1 MSGKSSPTLARA
13 SGALG
18 RRLYFLLLALVFLA
32 IFASAQAGRDPWHA
46 LFVDPLINFLVLFN
60 NVFFGQFG
68 LAIILFTLFMR
79 LITLP
84 LTIRQFQSTKAM
96 AAIQPRVQEIQKKY
110 KDPKRRQEELMKLYR
125 EAGVNPL
132 GCLLPMLIQFPVWI
146 ALYRA
151 LIVLVGGVPEAVV
164 DLSQHLYPWSYL
176 YSAIPLQQHFL
187 WLNLGRPDATF
198 ALPVLVGVTTYL
210 QQKVSTTPGAATTP
224 EQQQMN
230 QTLNLMMPLM
240 FVWFTLA
247 VPSGLGLYWLV
258 SNVISVAISYFV
270 YGRQGIDWRRVLLPL
285 PEPAAT
291 ARGAG
296 KATAGRRG
304 DHERRRRGKR

>member
-1 MSGKSSPTLARA
+1 MSGSVQETVARA
-13 SGALG
+13 QGALG
-18 RRLYFLLLALVFLA
+18 RRLPAILLGLIVVA
-32 IFASAQAGRDPWHA
+32 IFATVQAGRDPWHT

-60 NVFFGQFG
+60 NVLLGQFG
-68 LAIILFTLFMR
+68 LAIILFTVFMR
-79 LITLP
+79 LLTLP
-84 LTIRQFQSTKAM
+84 LTVRQFQSTKAM
-96 AAIQPRVQEIQKKY
+96 SAIQPKVQEIQKKY

-132 GCLLPMLIQFPVWI
+132 GCLMPMLIQFPVWI

-164 DLSQHLYPWSYL
+164 DLSQHLYPWPYL
-176 YSAIPLQQHFL
+176 YSAIPLEQHFL
-187 WLNLGRPDATF
+187 WLNLGRPDTTF
-198 ALPVLVGVTTYL
+198 VLPILVGVTTYL
-210 QQKVSTTPGAATTP
+210 QQKVSTTSSVATSP

-240 FVWFTLA
+240 FTWFTLA

-258 SNVISVAISYFV
+258 SNIISVGISYFV
-270 YGRQGIDWRRVLLPL
+270 YGRRGIDWRRVLLPF
-285 PEPAAT
+285 PEPATT

-296 KATAGRRG
+296 KPTSAKRG
-304 DHERRRRGKR
+304 EHERRRRGKR

>member
-1 MSGKSSPTLARA
+1 MSGSVQETVARA
-13 SGALG
+13 QGALG
-18 RRLYFLLLALVFLA
+18 RRLPAILLGLVVVA
-32 IFASAQAGRDPWHA
+32 IFATVQAGRDPWHT

-60 NVFFGQFG
+60 NVLLGQFG
-68 LAIILFTLFMR
+68 LAIILFTVFMR
-79 LITLP
+79 LLTLP
-84 LTIRQFQSTKAM
+84 LTVRQFQSTKAM
-96 AAIQPRVQEIQKKY
+96 SAIQPKVQEIQKKY

-132 GCLLPMLIQFPVWI
+132 GCLMPMLIQFPVWI

-164 DLSQHLYPWSYL
+164 DLSQHLYPWPYL
-176 YSAIPLQQHFL
+176 YSAIPLEQHFL
-187 WLNLGRPDATF
+187 WLNLGRPDTTF
-198 ALPVLVGVTTYL
+198 VLPILVGVTTYL
-210 QQKVSTTPGAATTP
+210 QQKVSTTSSVATSP

-240 FVWFTLA
+240 FTWFTLA

-258 SNVISVAISYFV
+258 SNVISVGISYFV
-270 YGRQGIDWRRVLLPL
+270 YGRRGIDWRRVLLPF
-285 PEPAAT
+285 PEPATT

-296 KATAGRRG
+296 KPTSAKRG
-304 DHERRRRGKR
+304 EHERRRRGKR

>member
-1 MSGKSSPTLARA
+1 MSGSVQETVARA
-13 SGALG
+13 QGALG
-18 RRLYFLLLALVFLA
+18 RRLPAILLGLVVVA
-32 IFASAQAGRDPWHA
+32 IFATVQAGRDPWHT

-60 NVFFGQFG
+60 NVLLGQFG
-68 LAIILFTLFMR
+68 LAIILFTVFMR
-79 LITLP
+79 LLTLP
-84 LTIRQFQSTKAM
+84 LTVRQFQSTKAM
-96 AAIQPRVQEIQKKY
+96 SAIQPKVQEIQKKY

-132 GCLLPMLIQFPVWI
+132 GCLMPMLIQFPVWI

-164 DLSQHLYPWSYL
+164 DLSQHLYPWPYL
-176 YSAIPLQQHFL
+176 YSAIPLEQHFL
-187 WLNLGRPDATF
+187 WLNLGRPDTTF
-198 ALPVLVGVTTYL
+198 VLPILVGVTTYL
-210 QQKVSTTPGAATTP
+210 QQKVSTTSSVATSP

-240 FVWFTLA
+240 FTWFTLA

-258 SNVISVAISYFV
+258 SNIISVGISYFV
-270 YGRQGIDWRRVLLPL
+270 YGRRGIDWRRVLLPF
-285 PEPAAT
+285 PEPATT

-296 KATAGRRG
+296 KPTSAKRG
-304 DHERRRRGKR
+304 EHERRRRGKR

>member
-1 MSGKSSPTLARA
+1 MSDRSSTAVARA
-13 SGALG
+13 SDALG
-18 RRLYFLLLALVFLA
+18 RRLYFLLLAAVFVA
-32 IFASAQAGRDPWHA
+32 VFATAQAGRDPWHA

-60 NVFFGQFG
+60 NVLFGQFG
-68 LAIILFTLFMR
+68 LAIIFFTLFMR
-79 LITLP
+79 LVTLP

-96 AAIQPRVQEIQKKY
+96 SAIQPRVQEIQKKY

-132 GCLLPMLIQFPVWI
+132 GCLMPMLIQFPVWI

-176 YSAIPLQQHFL
+176 YSAIPLEQHFL

-198 ALPVLVGVTTYL
+198 VLPILVGVTTYF
-210 QQKVSTTPGAATTP
+210 QQKVSTTGSVATTP

-258 SNVISVAISYFV
+258 SNVISVGISYFV
-270 YGRQGIDWRRVLLPL
+270 YGRRGIDWRRVLLPL
-285 PEPAAT
+285 PEPVAGS
-291 ARGAG
+291 RGGRAS
-296 KATAGRRG
+296 TGRRG

>member
-1 MSGKSSPTLARA
+1 MTDRNRPTTVGPA
-13 SGALG
+13 GALG
-18 RRLYFLLLALVFLA
+18 RRLYLLLLALVFVA
-32 IFASAQAGRDPWHA
+32 VFATAQVGRDPWHT

-60 NVFFGQFG
+60 NVLLGQFG
-68 LAIILFTLFMR
+68 LAIIFFTLFMR
-79 LITLP
+79 LVTLP

-96 AAIQPRVQEIQKKY
+96 SAIQPRVQEIQKKY
-110 KDPKRRQEELMKLYR
+110 KDPKRRQEELMKLYQ

-132 GCLLPMLIQFPVWI
+132 GCLMPMLIQFPVWI

-176 YSAIPLQQHFL
+176 YSAIPLEQHFL

-198 ALPVLVGVTTYL
+198 VLPILVGVTTYL
-210 QQKVSTTPGAATTP
+210 QQKVSTAGSTATTP

-247 VPSGLGLYWLV
+247 VPSGLGLYWLI
-258 SNVISVAISYFV
+258 SNVISVGISYFV
-270 YGRQGIDWRRVLLPL
+270 YGKRGIDWRRVLLPF

-296 KATAGRRG
+296 RPTSSRRG